1 MKNLKNLKDLK
12 DLKTLKD
19 LKNIEKFFKSSY
31 MLSIIAVLI
40 IGYMV
45 LSRYF
50 MDSSSH
56 KTEPYISSACKV
68 NATLPNIDGNIF
80 SKKHYGSETLYGCNN
95 SLDESLADAKMN
107 FYIYNSGS
115 SSATLDFSSIFTDV
129 SQISGITDISTCV
142 EKTIAGNR
150 DFFAFDSANS
160 KCFMANIDYSV
171 ASTDENV
178 LYISCVGD
186 SDLNKDIS
194 GLHYLGQGLITEKG
208 YGKIENHNFSRIAQL
223 NKYCIDDKH
232 IDTNF
237 SNLQTC
243 LQEADSSDNKLAAAG
258 DCFRIHGSSII
269 GEISANYA
277 DTWSNFKSFQIGT
290 IDGSSNYNRDFIYD
304 DWIVPHSS
312 MTDTQDLV
320 ARNQT
325 LTADL
330 DETGLDY
337 TSNFMLYIF
346 LTVVLVIAFVL
357 AILSMTNPDIVSA
370 EIIIAYV
377 IFIMLITYFLY
388 GRQRIEKNIDRDV
401 SYGGNI
407 IADTLSKF
415 NI

>member
-1 MKNLKNLKDLK
+1 MKNM
-12 DLKTLKD
+12 KT
-19 LKNIEKFFKSSY
+19 IEKFFKRTY
-31 MLSIIAVLI
+31 MLPIIALFI

-45 LSRYF
+45 LTRYF
-50 MDSSSH
+50 MGSSSY

-68 NATLPNIDGNIF
+68 NATLPNIDGNLF
-80 SKKHYGSETLYGCNN
+80 TQKYYGSETLYGCNN

-107 FYIYNSGS
+107 FYIYNS
-115 SSATLDFSSIFTDV
+115 DIFTDV
-129 SQISGITDISTCV
+129 SQISRITDISTCV

-150 DFFAFDSANS
+150 DFFAFDSANR

-186 SDLNKDIS
+186 SDLNKDIT

-223 NKYCIDDKH
+223 NKYCIDDIR

-290 IDGSSNYNRDFIYD
+290 IDGSSNYNRDFIDD

-388 GRQRIEKNIDRDV
+388 GRQRIEKNIDRNV

>member
-1 MKNLKNLKDLK
+1 MKNMKNM
-12 DLKTLKD
+12 
-19 LKNIEKFFKSSY
+19 KNIEKFFKRTY
-31 MLSIIAVLI
+31 MLPIIAVFI

-50 MDSSSH
+50 MGSSSH

-68 NATLPNIDGNIF
+68 NATLPNIDGNLF
-80 SKKHYGSETLYGCNN
+80 TEKYHGSERLYGCNN
-95 SLDESLADAKMN
+95 SLDESLADANMN
-107 FYIYNSGS
+107 FYIYNNGS
-115 SSATLDFSSIFTDV
+115 SGIFTDV
-129 SQISGITDISTCV
+129 SLISEIRDISACV
-142 EKTIAGNR
+142 EKTIAGNK

-160 KCFMANIDYSV
+160 NCYMANINYSV
-171 ASTDENV
+171 TSTDENV

-186 SDLNKDIS
+186 SDLRKDIS
-194 GLHYLGQGLITEKG
+194 GLSYLGQGLITEKG

-223 NKYCIDDKH
+223 NKYCIDDIR
-232 IDTNF
+232 IDSKF

-243 LQEADSSDNKLAAAG
+243 LQEAESSDNKLAAAG

-269 GEISANYA
+269 GEISANYGY
-277 DTWSNFKSFQIGT
+277 TWSNFKSFQIGT
-290 IDGSSNYNRDFIYD
+290 IDGSSNYNSEFIDD

-312 MTDTQDLV
+312 MTDTQDFV
-320 ARNQT
+320 SKNQT

-346 LTVVLVIAFVL
+346 LTIVLVIAFVL

-370 EIIIAYV
+370 EIIIVYV

-388 GRQRIEKNIDRDV
+388 GRQRVEQNVDRNV

-407 IADTLSKF
+407 IADTLYKF

>member
-1 MKNLKNLKDLK
+1 M
-12 DLKTLKD
+12 
-19 LKNIEKFFKSSY
+19 KNIEKFFKRTY
-31 MLSIIAVLI
+31 MLPIIAVFI

-50 MDSSSH
+50 MGSSSY

-68 NATLPNIDGNIF
+68 NSTLPNIDGNLF
-80 SKKHYGSETLYGCNN
+80 TQKYYGSERLYGCNN
-95 SLDESLADAKMN
+95 SLDESLADANMN
-107 FYIYNSGS
+107 FYIYNNSSSSSS
-115 SSATLDFSSIFTDV
+115 SSATLDVSGIFTDV
-129 SQISGITDISTCV
+129 SQISVITDISTCV
-142 EKTIAGNR
+142 EKTIAGNK

-160 KCFMANIDYSV
+160 KCYMANIDYSV
-171 ASTDENV
+171 TSTDANV

-186 SDLNKDIS
+186 SNLITNIS

-208 YGKIENHNFSRIAQL
+208 YGLIKNHNYSRIAQL
-223 NKYCIDDKH
+223 NKYCIDDIR
-232 IDTNF
+232 IDSEF
-237 SNLQTC
+237 SKLQTC

-269 GEISANYA
+269 GDISSNYG
-277 DTWSNFKSFQIGT
+277 DTWSNFKSFQIDT
-290 IDGSSNYNRDFIYD
+290 IDGSSNYNRDFIND
-304 DWIVPHSS
+304 DWIVPDSS
-312 MTDTQDLV
+312 MADTQDLV

-337 TSNFMLYIF
+337 TSNYMLYIF
-346 LTVVLVIAFVL
+346 LTIVLVIAFVL

-388 GRQRIEKNIDRDV
+388 GRQRIEKNVDRNV

>member
-1 MKNLKNLKDLK
+1 MKN
-12 DLKTLKD
+12 
-19 LKNIEKFFKSSY
+19 LKNIEKFFKRTY
-31 MLSIIAVLI
+31 MLPIIAVFI

-50 MDSSSH
+50 MDSSSSH
-56 KTEPYISSACKV
+56 KTEPYISSRCKV
-68 NATLPNIDGNIF
+68 NSTLPNIDGNLF
-80 SKKHYGSETLYGCNN
+80 TQKYYGSETLYGCNN
-95 SLDESLADAKMN
+95 SLDESLTDANMH

-115 SSATLDFSSIFTDV
+115 SSSSSANLDVSGIFTDV

-150 DFFAFDSANS
+150 DFFAFDSVNS
-160 KCFMANIDYSV
+160 KCFMANIDYTV
-171 ASTDENV
+171 TSTDENV

-186 SDLNKDIS
+186 SDLRTNIK
-194 GLHYLGQGLITEKG
+194 GLHYLGQGFITEKG

-223 NKYCIDDKH
+223 NKYCIDDIR

-243 LQEADSSDNKLAAAG
+243 LQQADSSDNKLAAVG
-258 DCFRIHGSSII
+258 DCFSIHGDSII

-277 DTWSNFKSFQIGT
+277 DTWGNFKSFQIKGT
-290 IDGSSNYNRDFIYD
+290 IDGSSNYNKDFID
-304 DWIVPHSS
+304 DEWIVQHSS
-312 MTDTQDLV
+312 MTDINDLV
-320 ARNQT
+320 AKNQT

-337 TSNFMLYIF
+337 TSNYMLYIF
-346 LTVVLVIAFVL
+346 LTIVLVIAFVL

-388 GRQRIEKNIDRDV
+388 GRQRIEKNVDRNV
-401 SYGGNI
+401 YYGGNI